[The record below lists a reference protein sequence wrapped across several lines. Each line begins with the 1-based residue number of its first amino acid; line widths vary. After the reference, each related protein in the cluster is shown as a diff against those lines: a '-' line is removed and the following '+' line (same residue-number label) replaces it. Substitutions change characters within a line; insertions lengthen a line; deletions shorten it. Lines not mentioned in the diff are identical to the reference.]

1 MNIRCLVVDDEEL
14 ARNLLASFIGRLPYL
29 ELVRSCKNPM
39 EAMAVLQEQKIDLI
53 FLDIQMPELTGI
65 EFLKTLSHKP
75 VVIFTTAYPQYALEG
90 YQLDVTDYLLKPF
103 GFDRFLQ
110 AVNKASELLNLKAQ
124 AEGKVQTQIQS
135 QGETTATGSPT
146 PPPKDFLVV
155 KSEHKLIRLRFEDIH
170 YIQGKGEY
178 VSFHTPNGQ
187 VLSLMSLKKLDDD
200 LPDNQFVRI
209 HKSYIV
215 PLARID
221 AVEGNMV
228 HLGNE
233 RLPIG
238 ASFKEELLRR
248 FR

>member
-1 MNIRCLVVDDEEL
+1 VNIRCLVVDDEEL

-39 EAMAVLQEQKIDLI
+39 EAMTVLQEQKIDLM

-65 EFLKTLSHKP
+65 EFLKTLPHKP

-90 YQLDVTDYLLKPF
+90 YQLDVMDYLLKPF

-110 AVNKASELLNLKAQ
+110 AVNKASELLSLKAQ
-124 AEGKVQTQIQS
+124 AEVKDQNQVQADS
-135 QGETTATGSPT
+135 GLAQGAF
-146 PPPKDFLVV
+146 PPPKEFLVV
-155 KSEHKLIRLRFEDIH
+155 KSEHKLIRLRFADIH

-178 VSFHTPNGQ
+178 VSFHTPKGQ

-215 PLARID
+215 PLTRID

-228 HLGNE
+228 HLGPE

-238 ASFKEELLRR
+238 ASYKEELLRR